1 MHGDEYYTL
10 TMWGCLSAVLKE
22 YGFDTNHI
30 SDRVGEHIV
39 EDYMDQLEQCGYL
52 KKKEQDEI

>member
-1 MHGDEYYTL
+1 MHEDEYYTL
-10 TMWGCLSAVLKE
+10 TMWGCPSAVLEE

-30 SDRVGEHIV
+30 SGRVGEHIV